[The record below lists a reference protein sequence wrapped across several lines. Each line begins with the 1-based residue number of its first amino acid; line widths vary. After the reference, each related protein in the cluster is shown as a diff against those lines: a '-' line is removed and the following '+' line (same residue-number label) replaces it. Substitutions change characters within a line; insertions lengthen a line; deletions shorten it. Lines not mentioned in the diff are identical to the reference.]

1 MRLTKGITGID
12 SAHLIEQELQT
23 FQGMAYPLVTSMPQ
37 AKVVQYGDDP
47 SNVYMSA
54 TIQIDEESLIILH
67 HRYMPYVAFA
77 ENRGD
82 ATFHFLTKP
91 HLHKFFPMRK
101 CLEAT
106 DLNTLIEQDQQLHSL
121 SEKEWEYVKKYHCT
135 TIGEVLFN
143 QRNGKE
149 NP

>member
-12 SAHLIEQELQT
+12 SAHLIEQELQS
-23 FQGMAYPLVTSMPQ
+23 FQGMVYHLVTSMPK
-37 AKVVQYGDDP
+37 AKVVQFVDDP

-54 TIQIDEESLIILH
+54 KIQIDEESLIILH

-77 ENRGD
+77 ENRED
-82 ATFHFLTKP
+82 ATFHFLTTP

-101 CLEAT
+101 CLEAA
-106 DLNTLIEQDQQLHSL
+106 DLNTSIEQDEHLHSL
-121 SEKEWEYVKKYHCT
+121 SEVEWEYVKKYHCA

-143 QRNGKE
+143 NWNRTE
-149 NP
+149 IR